1 MKRKVLS
8 ILIISAALL
17 LLIGCS
23 KTKKLEVF
31 TKDDLEKKASEV
43 FETISNRDF
52 DKLRELASDSL
63 KKELTDENIAQIN
76 DYLDE
81 VGEFKKIKRKTYR
94 ELKEK
99 EGDGVLGVVYY
110 NVKYQ
115 EQKINYT
122 FTFDKDYNFIGL
134 LFR

>member
-99 EGDGVLGVVYY
+99 DGDDVLGVVYY

>member
-31 TKDDLEKKASEV
+31 TKEDLEKKASEV

-99 EGDGVLGVVYY
+99 DGHGVLGVVYY
-110 NVKYQ
+110 NVK
-115 EQKINYT
+115 
-122 FTFDKDYNFIGL
+122 
-134 LFR
+134 

>member
-31 TKDDLEKKASEV
+31 TKDKLEEKASEV
-43 FETISNRDF
+43 FETIQERDF

-63 KKELTDENIAQIN
+63 KEELTDENIAQI
-76 DYLDE
+76 DEYLDE
-81 VGEFKKIKRKTYR
+81 VGEFKKIKKKSYR
-94 ELKEK
+94 ELREK
-99 EGDGVLGVVYY
+99 DGDDVLGVVYY
-110 NVKYQ
+110 NVQYF

-122 FTFDKDYNFIGL
+122 FTFDKDYNFKGL

>member
-8 ILIISAALL
+8 ILIIGAALL
-17 LLIGCS
+17 LLIGCN

-31 TKDDLEKKASEV
+31 TKDKLEEKASEV
-43 FETISNRDF
+43 FETIQERDF

-63 KKELTDENIAQIN
+63 KEELTDENIAQI
-76 DYLDE
+76 DEYLDE
-81 VGEFKKIKRKTYR
+81 VGEFKKIKKKSYR

-99 EGDGVLGVVYY
+99 EGDDVLGVVYY
-110 NVKYQ
+110 NVQYF

>member
-17 LLIGCS
+17 LLMGCS

-31 TKDDLEKKASEV
+31 TKEDLEKKASEV

-63 KKELTDENIAQIN
+63 KEELTDENIAQIN

-99 EGDGVLGVVYY
+99 DGDDVLGVVYY

>member
-8 ILIISAALL
+8 ILIIGAALL

-99 EGDGVLGVVYY
+99 DGDGVLGVVYY

>member
-17 LLIGCS
+17 LLMGCS

-31 TKDDLEKKASEV
+31 TKEDLEKKASEV

-63 KKELTDENIAQIN
+63 KEELTDENIAQIN

-110 NVKYQ
+110 NVKYH

>member
-17 LLIGCS
+17 LLIGCN

-31 TKDDLEKKASEV
+31 TKDKLEEKASEV
-43 FETISNRDF
+43 FETIQERDF

-63 KKELTDENIAQIN
+63 KEELTDENIAQI
-76 DYLDE
+76 DEYLDE
-81 VGEFKKIKRKTYR
+81 VGEFKKIKKKSYR

-99 EGDGVLGVVYY
+99 EGDDVLGVVYY
-110 NVKYQ
+110 NVQYF

-122 FTFDKDYNFIGL
+122 FTFDKDYNFKGL

>member
-17 LLIGCS
+17 LLIGCN

-31 TKDDLEKKASEV
+31 TKDKLEEKASEV
-43 FETISNRDF
+43 FETIQERDF

-63 KKELTDENIAQIN
+63 KEELTDENIAQI
-76 DYLDE
+76 DEYLDE
-81 VGEFKKIKRKTYR
+81 VGEFKKIKKKSYR

-99 EGDGVLGVVYY
+99 EGDDVMGVVYY
-110 NVKYQ
+110 NVQYF

-122 FTFDKDYNFIGL
+122 FTFDKDYNFKGL

>member
-31 TKDDLEKKASEV
+31 TKEDLEKKASEV

-63 KKELTDENIAQIN
+63 KEELTDENIAQIN

-99 EGDGVLGVVYY
+99 DGDGVLGVVYY

>member
-17 LLIGCS
+17 LLIGCN
-23 KTKKLEVF
+23 KAKKLEVF
-31 TKDDLEKKASEV
+31 TKDKLEEKASEV
-43 FETISNRDF
+43 FETIQERDF

-63 KKELTDENIAQIN
+63 KEELTDENIAQI
-76 DYLDE
+76 DEYLNE
-81 VGEFKKIKRKTYR
+81 VGEFKKIKKKSYR

-99 EGDGVLGVVYY
+99 EGDDVLGVVYY
-110 NVKYQ
+110 NVQYF

-122 FTFDKDYNFIGL
+122 FTFDKDYNFKGL

>member
-17 LLIGCS
+17 LLIGCN

-31 TKDDLEKKASEV
+31 TKEGLEEKASEV
-43 FETISNRDF
+43 FDTIQARGF

-63 KKELTDENIAQIN
+63 KEELTDENIAQIN

-81 VGEFKKIKRKTYR
+81 VGEFKKIKKKSYR

-110 NVKYQ
+110 TVQYQ

-122 FTFDKDYNFIGL
+122 FSFDKDYNFKGL

>member
-31 TKDDLEKKASEV
+31 TKDKLEEKASEV
-43 FETISNRDF
+43 FETIQERDF

-63 KKELTDENIAQIN
+63 KEELTDENIAQI
-76 DYLDE
+76 DEYLDE
-81 VGEFKKIKRKTYR
+81 VGEFKKIKKKSYR

-99 EGDGVLGVVYY
+99 EGDDVLGVVYY
-110 NVKYQ
+110 NVQYF

-122 FTFDKDYNFIGL
+122 FTFDKDYNFKGL

>member
-8 ILIISAALL
+8 ILIISAVLL
-17 LLIGCS
+17 LLMGCS

-31 TKDDLEKKASEV
+31 TKDKLEEKASEV
-43 FETISNRDF
+43 FETIQERDF

-63 KKELTDENIAQIN
+63 KEELTDENIAQI
-76 DYLDE
+76 DEYLDE
-81 VGEFKKIKRKTYR
+81 VGEFKKIKKKSYR

-99 EGDGVLGVVYY
+99 EGDDVLGVVYY
-110 NVKYQ
+110 NVQYF

-122 FTFDKDYNFIGL
+122 FTFDKDYNFKGL

>member
-17 LLIGCS
+17 LLIGCN

-31 TKDDLEKKASEV
+31 TKDKLEEKASEV
-43 FETISNRDF
+43 FETIQERDF

-63 KKELTDENIAQIN
+63 KKELTDENIAQI
-76 DYLDE
+76 DEYLDE
-81 VGEFKKIKRKTYR
+81 VGEFKKIKKKSYR

-99 EGDGVLGVVYY
+99 EGDDVLGVVYY
-110 NVKYQ
+110 NVQYF

-122 FTFDKDYNFIGL
+122 FTFDKDYNFKGL

>member
-17 LLIGCS
+17 LLMGCS

-31 TKDDLEKKASEV
+31 TKDKLEEKASEV
-43 FETISNRDF
+43 FETIQERDF

-63 KKELTDENIAQIN
+63 KEELTDENIAQI
-76 DYLDE
+76 DEYLDE
-81 VGEFKKIKRKTYR
+81 VGEFKKIKKKSYR

-99 EGDGVLGVVYY
+99 EGDDVLGVVYY
-110 NVKYQ
+110 NVQYF

-122 FTFDKDYNFIGL
+122 FTFDKDYNFKGL

>member
-17 LLIGCS
+17 LLIGCN

-31 TKDDLEKKASEV
+31 TKDKLEEKASEV
-43 FETISNRDF
+43 FETIQERDF

-63 KKELTDENIAQIN
+63 KEELTDENIAQI
-76 DYLDE
+76 DEYLNE
-81 VGEFKKIKRKTYR
+81 VGEFKKIKKKSYR

-99 EGDGVLGVVYY
+99 EGDDVLGVVYY
-110 NVKYQ
+110 NVQYF

-122 FTFDKDYNFIGL
+122 FTFDKDYNFKGL

>member
-17 LLIGCS
+17 LLMGCS

-31 TKDDLEKKASEV
+31 TKEDLEKKASEV
-43 FETISNRDF
+43 FETISNRDY

-99 EGDGVLGVVYY
+99 DGDGVLGVVYY

>member
-1 MKRKVLS
+1 MKRKFLS
-8 ILIISAALL
+8 ILIIGAALL

-99 EGDGVLGVVYY
+99 DGDDVLGVVYY

>member
-17 LLIGCS
+17 LLIGCN

-31 TKDDLEKKASEV
+31 TKDELEKRASEV
-43 FETISNRDF
+43 FETIQNRDF

-63 KKELTDENIAQIN
+63 KEELTDENIAQI
-76 DYLDE
+76 DEYLNE
-81 VGEFKKIKRKTYR
+81 VGEFKKIKKKSYR

-99 EGDGVLGVVYY
+99 EGDDVLGVVYY
-110 NVKYQ
+110 NVQYF

-122 FTFDKDYNFIGL
+122 FTFDKDYNFKGL

>member
-17 LLIGCS
+17 LLIGCN

-31 TKDDLEKKASEV
+31 TKDELEKRASEV
-43 FETISNRDF
+43 FETIQNRDF

-63 KKELTDENIAQIN
+63 KEELTDENIAQI
-76 DYLDE
+76 DEYLDE
-81 VGEFKKIKRKTYR
+81 VGEFKKIKKKSYR

-99 EGDGVLGVVYY
+99 EGDDVLGVVYY
-110 NVKYQ
+110 NVQYF

-122 FTFDKDYNFIGL
+122 FTFDKDYNFKGL